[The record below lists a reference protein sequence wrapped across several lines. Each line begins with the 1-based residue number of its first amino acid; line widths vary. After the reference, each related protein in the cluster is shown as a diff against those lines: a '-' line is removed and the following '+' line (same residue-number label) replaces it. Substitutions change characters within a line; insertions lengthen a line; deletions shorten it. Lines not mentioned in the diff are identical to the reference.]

1 MEDLVEQLLRHSRH
15 IWRGC
20 DVVARQRGGQ
30 ATGFVGLDAALPEGG
45 WPRDALLELVVSE
58 WGVGELQLLLP
69 AMRAAS
75 GRGEWLVWIAPPYV
89 PYALALADS
98 GIDLARLLL
107 IRPGGEREVVWAM
120 EQALRQP
127 HCAMVLA
134 WPGDLR
140 PVMVRRLQLAA
151 ADGRSLGVLF
161 RRRDWSG
168 SAAALRLR
176 LTPIEGGV
184 QVHILKSR
192 AACHRRKVDITLA

>member
-1 MEDLVEQLLRHSRH
+1 MEDPVEKLLRRSRH
-15 IWRGC
+15 IWRGG
-20 DVVARQRGGQ
+20 DVVARQREGR
-30 ATGFVGLDAALPEGG
+30 ATGFADLDAILPEGG
-45 WPRDALLELVVSE
+45 WPRDALLELVVPE

-89 PYALALADS
+89 PYAPALADS
-98 GIDLARLLL
+98 GIDLARMLL
-107 IRPGGEREVVWAM
+107 IRPRGEREAAWAM

-151 ADGRSLGVLF
+151 AAGRSLGVLF

-176 LTPIEGGV
+176 LTPIDGGV
-184 QVHILKSR
+184 QVYILKSR